1 MKVHVNRYTDDFKL
15 KVVQEYLETSIS
27 RKDLMDKYQIR
38 GHNCINNWIRKFGLS
53 KPDQSQIN
61 ILATMEKE
69 SKKTDQERSLEI
81 KVNQLEKELNHEK
94 LRTQA
99 LNTMIDI
106 AERDLN
112 IEIRKKSGPK
122 R

>member
-1 MKVHVNRYTDDFKL
+1 MKVHVNRFADDFKL

-27 RKDLMDKYQIR
+27 RKDLMIKYQIR

-53 KPDQSQIN
+53 KPEPSEID
-61 ILATMEKE
+61 LLRTMKKE
-69 SKKTDQERSLEI
+69 TENSAKEQELELKI
-81 KVNQLEKELNHEK
+81 KQLEAALEHEK
-94 LRTQA
+94 LRTLA

-106 AERDLN
+106 AERDLK
-112 IEIRKKSGPK
+112 IPIRKKSGAK

>member
-1 MKVHVNRYTDDFKL
+1 MKVNVNRYTDDFKL

-27 RKDLMDKYQIR
+27 LKYLMDKYQIK
-38 GHNCINNWIRKFGLS
+38 GHSTVTNWIRKFGLS

-61 ILATMEKE
+61 ILRTMKGESDKTAKE
-69 SKKTDQERSLEI
+69 RELEF
-81 KVNQLEKELNHEK
+81 KVRQLEKELDHEK
-94 LRTQA
+94 LLTLA

-106 AERDLN
+106 AERDLK
-112 IEIRKKSGPK
+112 IPIRKKSGTK